1 MRNVTDKKSRDEFV
15 ANWYRTIDGW
25 QSELRNDKR

>member
-1 MRNVTDKKSRDEFV
+1 MRIVTDKRARDEFV

-25 QSELRNDKR
+25 QKDLRSDKR